1 MRWLRTTCLLP
12 LALAPVVLGQTGCAL
27 FQMSWVATPYLGV
40 LADSSGNVVTIAE
53 VQEYGQRDALQRGPA
68 HNFHEWTL
76 SIRAPSSSERVRQ
89 VVFRQGLARWDTQAF
104 WRAIE
109 NIEARADSSGRR
121 IWLVNTPTRR
131 VVASAD
137 LDAQSFTGPDD
148 ESPPWARPDGGTVL
162 TSITK
167 IALYDHAD

>member
-1 MRWLRTTCLLP
+1 MRWLHTTCLLR
-12 LALAPVVLGQTGCAL
+12 LAFAPVVLGQAGCAA
-27 FQMSWVATPYLGV
+27 FQNTTLATTYVGV

-53 VQEYGQRDALQRGPA
+53 VQDYGQRDALQRGAA
-68 HNFHEWTL
+68 HNFQEWTL
-76 SIRAPSSSERVRQ
+76 SVRAPSSGERVRQ
-89 VVFRQGLARWDTQAF
+89 VVLRQGLASYHTQAF

-121 IWLVNTPTRR
+121 IWLVNRQTRR

-137 LDAQSFTGPDD
+137 LDAESFTGPDD
-148 ESPPWARPDGGTVL
+148 EPPPWARPDGGTVL

-167 IALYDHAD
+167 VLYDHAD

>member
-1 MRWLRTTCLLP
+1 MKT
-12 LALAPVVLGQTGCAL
+12 
-27 FQMSWVATPYLGV
+27 SATRYVGV

-53 VQEYGQRDALQRGPA
+53 VQEYGQRDALQRGAA
-68 HNFHEWTL
+68 HNFQEWTL
-76 SIRAPSSSERVRQ
+76 SVRAPSSGERVRQ
-89 VVFRQGLARWDTQAF
+89 VVLRQGLASYHTQAF

-121 IWLVNTPTRR
+121 IWLVNRQTRR

-137 LDAQSFTGPDD
+137 LDAESFTGPDD
-148 ESPPWARPDGGTVL
+148 EPPPWARPDGGTVL

-167 IALYDHAD
+167 VLYDHAD